1 MARSGRRLA
10 RVIAGRPC
18 LVRTIPAS
26 RGLLAVT
33 PFTTDNDMSA
43 ESHISLDR
51 VGIDFTI
58 YHASAR
64 LLKKTLLRTA
74 VGGFIRT
81 PNERGHVVV
90 RALQDIT
97 LDIRSGDRVAL
108 LGHNGAGKT
117 TLLRA
122 LAGIYSRIPLLAI
135 GLGLDDEASGYENIL
150 LRGLLIGLSRSEI
163 ERSVDDIAAFSG
175 LGDFLDLPMRTY
187 SSGMIMRLM
196 FSIATS
202 VEAEI
207 LLMDEWFGTGDQEF
221 VVKANERVRKLID
234 RARILIFASHNLGL
248 VEKLCNRGVVL
259 EGGRVIFDGSIKE
272 AIALYSKQQPA

>member
-1 MARSGRRLA
+1 
-10 RVIAGRPC
+10 
-18 LVRTIPAS
+18 
-26 RGLLAVT
+26 
-33 PFTTDNDMSA
+33 MSA

-81 PNERGHVVV
+81 PNERGHVIV

-122 LAGIYSRIPLLAI
+122 LTGIYSPTTGTVNVNGRRIPLLAI

-150 LRGLLIGLSRSEI
+150 IRGLLIGLSRSEI

-202 VEAEI
+202 AEAEI

-221 VVKANERVRKLID
+221 VVKANERVRRLID

-259 EGGRVIFDGSIKE
+259 EGGRVIFDGPIKE
-272 AIALYSKQQPA
+272 AIALYSKQRPA

>member
-1 MARSGRRLA
+1 M
-10 RVIAGRPC
+10 
-18 LVRTIPAS
+18 
-26 RGLLAVT
+26 
-33 PFTTDNDMSA
+33 
-43 ESHISLDR
+43 
-51 VGIDFTI
+51 
-58 YHASAR
+58 
-64 LLKKTLLRTA
+64 
-74 VGGFIRT
+74 
-81 PNERGHVVV
+81 

-122 LAGIYSRIPLLAI
+122 LTGIYSPTTGTVNVNGRRIPLLAI

-202 VEAEI
+202 AEAEI

-221 VVKANERVRKLID
+221 VVKANERVRRLID

-259 EGGRVIFDGSIKE
+259 EGGRVIFDGPIKE
-272 AIALYSKQQPA
+272 AIALYSKQRPA